1 MHAELVRTLTS
12 DGMRLDGAL
21 LAGDAVETKSV
32 DAALCLHGVGMN
44 FYTSSTL
51 EAVAPGLRK
60 LGISVLLANTRG
72 HDSLYTASVAMGR
85 RRQGA
90 AVEIVDEC
98 RLDVAGWCKFLM
110 ERGLAS
116 ILLVGHSL
124 GAIKAIYSQAHEPIP
139 SVVGLIA
146 ASPPRLSCQAFK
158 NSLESAPFF
167 DSLTTAEQLVK
178 AGRGEELFL
187 ARFPFPLLI
196 SATSYIDKY
205 GPAERY
211 NILNFAGRITIP
223 ALFTY
228 GSKELEAGG
237 IAFAGLPE
245 ALTKLPEKRA
255 LLNVEV
261 IAGAD
266 HNYTGCGESLANVMT
281 KWIEGRLRAG
291 G

>member
-1 MHAELVRTLTS
+1 MHAELVRALTL

-21 LAGDAVETKSV
+21 LAGEQVETKPV

-51 EAVAPGLRK
+51 EAVTPALRK
-60 LGISVLLANTRG
+60 LGIAVLLANTRG

-98 RLDVAGWCKFLM
+98 RHDVAGWCQFLV
-110 ERGLAS
+110 ERGLPR

-124 GAIKAIYSQAHEPIP
+124 GAIKAVYSQAHEPTPNVI
-139 SVVGLIA
+139 GLIA
-146 ASPPRLSCQAFK
+146 ASAPRLSCQAFK

-167 DSLTTAEQLVK
+167 ESLTTAEQLVK
-178 AGRGEELFL
+178 TGRGDELFL
-187 ARFPFPLLI
+187 AKFPFPLLI
-196 SATSYIDKY
+196 SAASYIDKY

-211 NILNFAGRITIP
+211 NILNFAGRVAVP

-228 GSKELEAGG
+228 GSKELDAGG

-245 ALTKLPEKRA
+245 ALAKLPDKRGP
-255 LLNVEV
+255 LDVEV

-266 HNYTGCGESLANVMT
+266 HNYTGCGESLANVMS
-281 KWIEGRLRAG
+281 KWIQSRLT
-291 G
+291 

>member
-1 MHAELVRTLTS
+1 MHVELVRTLTP
-12 DGMRLDGAL
+12 DGMRLDGAF
-21 LAGDAVETKSV
+21 LAGHEISRQPV

-51 EAVAPGLRK
+51 EAVSPTLRK

-98 RLDVAGWCKFLM
+98 RLDIAGWCKYLA
-110 ERGLAS
+110 ERGLQR

-124 GAIKAIYSQAHEPIP
+124 GAIKAVYSQAHDPII
-139 SVVGLIA
+139 SVAGLIA

-158 NSLESAPFF
+158 NSLECAPYF
-167 DSLTTAEQLVK
+167 DSLTAAEQLVQG
-178 AGRGEELFL
+178 GRGDELFL
-187 ARFPFPLLI
+187 AKFPFPLLI

-211 NILNFAGRITIP
+211 NILDFAGRVAVP

-228 GSKELEAGG
+228 GSKELESGG

-245 ALTKLPEKRA
+245 ALAQLPDKRGS
-255 LLNVEV
+255 LTVEV

-266 HNYTGCGESLANVMT
+266 HNYTGCGASLAATMSR
-281 KWIEGRLRAG
+281 WIQNYFPQ
-291 G
+291 

>member
-1 MHAELVRTLTS
+1 MHVELVRTLTP

-21 LAGDAVETKSV
+21 LAGDEISRRPV
-32 DAALCLHGVGMN
+32 DAALCLHGVGAN
-44 FYTSSTL
+44 FYTSSAL
-51 EAVAPGLRK
+51 EAISPAMRQ
-60 LGISVLLANTRG
+60 LGIAVLLANTRG

-98 RLDVAGWCKFLM
+98 RLDVAGWCKFLG
-110 ERGLAS
+110 ERGLEK
-116 ILLVGHSL
+116 ILLMGHSL
-124 GAIKAIYSQAHEPIP
+124 GAIKAVYSQAHEPIG

-158 NSLESAPFF
+158 NSLESASFF
-167 DSLTTAEQLVK
+167 DSLATAEQLVK
-178 AGRGEELFL
+178 SGREDELFV
-187 ARFPFPLLI
+187 AKFPFPLLI

-211 NILNFAGRITIP
+211 NILDFAANVAVP

-228 GSKELEAGG
+228 GSKELESGG
-237 IAFAGLPE
+237 IAFASLPE
-245 ALTKLPEKRA
+245 ALAKLPEKRGA
-255 LLNVEV
+255 IEVQV

-266 HNYTGCGESLANVMT
+266 HNYTGCGESLAAAMS
-281 KWIEGRLRAG
+281 KWIQGYFPQ
-291 G
+291 

>member
-1 MHAELVRTLTS
+1 MHAELLRTLTP

-21 LAGDAVETKSV
+21 LAGEQTASRPV
-32 DAALCLHGVGMN
+32 DAALCLHGVGAN

-51 EAVAPGLRK
+51 EAVAPALRK

-98 RLDVAGWCKFLM
+98 RLDVAGWRKFLA
-110 ERGLAS
+110 ERGLARV
-116 ILLVGHSL
+116 LLVGHSL
-124 GAIKAIYSQAHEPIP
+124 GAIKAVYSQSHEPQVN
-139 SVVGLIA
+139 VVGIVA
-146 ASPPRLSCQAFK
+146 ASPPRLSCAAFK

-167 DSLTTAEQLVK
+167 ESLMTAEQLVK
-178 AGRGEELFL
+178 AGRGDELFV
-187 ARFPFPLLI
+187 AKFPFPLLI
-196 SATSYIDKY
+196 SGASYIDKY

-211 NILNFAGRITIP
+211 NILNFAAKVAVP
-223 ALFTY
+223 SLFTY
-228 GSKELEAGG
+228 GSKELESGG

-245 ALTKLPEKRA
+245 ALGKLPEKKA
-255 LLNVEV
+255 QLDVEV

-266 HNYTGCGESLANVMT
+266 HNYSGCGESLAAAVSQ
-281 KWIEGRLRAG
+281 WIKERLA
-291 G
+291 